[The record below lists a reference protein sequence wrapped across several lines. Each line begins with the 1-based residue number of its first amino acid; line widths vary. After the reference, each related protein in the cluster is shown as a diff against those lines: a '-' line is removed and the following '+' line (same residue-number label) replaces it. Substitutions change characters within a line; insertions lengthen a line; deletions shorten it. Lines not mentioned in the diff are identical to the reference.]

1 MTNLDLNTAGEQR
14 TFEIIPAG
22 TICTLQLTVRPGGVG
37 DDGYLTRA
45 KDGASDGL
53 DCEFIV
59 VDGPYAKRRLWQRFT
74 LRGTTPKHAQAGEIS
89 CITLRAIVESAGGI
103 RPDDKSEEAQAKR
116 KPASL
121 RELDGLRFIARI
133 GVKRPEN
140 GFEAKNIITEVITPE
155 RKGWTQPV
163 QVQSGMGS
171 TAAAGTGAP
180 AAQPANAIARPDWAK
195 KD

>member
-22 TICTLQLTVRPGGVG
+22 TICTLQLTIRPGGVG

-59 VDGPYAKRRLWQRFT
+59 VDGPYAKRHLWQRFT
-74 LRGTTPKHAQAGEIS
+74 LHGTTSKHGQAGEIS
-89 CITLRAIVESAGGI
+89 CITLRAIVESARGI

-116 KPASL
+116 KPASW

-140 GFEAKNIITEVITPE
+140 GFEVKNIITEVITPE
-155 RKGWTQPV
+155 RKGWTQPE

-171 TAAAGTGAP
+171 TAAAGTPEP